1 MYLLFIPHQKSNG
14 CCKSDRHLPSY
25 PIRPSVML
33 YYLTSCS
40 VTMPYSFWHLNP
52 LKSSANHPTE
62 LLLTLSVLLL
72 MSMQSSFFCVNVS
85 LKMNMLGI
93 EPQTPRFRVEC
104 ASITPR
110 VMFRDTQLS
119 DQYWTSG
126 AAVSADIVCWLTLL
140 TCTDILM
147 KLQFDM
153 LTEHRPLFFFI
164 GQWCWIGTLLKGTV
178 ITVLHLRLHYCLNF
192 KRHDYFSTRIV
203 CIFGLLWLGLLSSL
217 QT

>member
-1 MYLLFIPHQKSNG
+1 
-14 CCKSDRHLPSY
+14 
-25 PIRPSVML
+25 
-33 YYLTSCS
+33 
-40 VTMPYSFWHLNP
+40 MPYSFWLLNP
-52 LKSSANHPTE
+52 LKSSASNSTE
-62 LLLTLSVLLL
+62 LLSPGSPCQYLLL

-126 AAVSADIVCWLTLL
+126 TAVSADIVCWLTLL

-153 LTEHRPLFFFI
+153 LTGHQPLFFFI

-178 ITVLHLRLHYCLNF
+178 ITILPQGYSIALICL
-192 KRHDYFSTRIV
+192 
-203 CIFGLLWLGLLSSL
+203 
-217 QT
+217 